1 MSFFNLLYNL
11 FKKKLEILRNYIDKN
26 LKLNY
31 II

>member
-1 MSFFNLLYNL
+1 MLFFSLLYNL
-11 FKKKLEILRNYIDKN
+11 FKKKLKILKDYINKN

>member
-1 MSFFNLLYNL
+1 MSLFNPLYNL
-11 FKKKLEILRNYIDKN
+11 FKKKLKILRDYIDKN

>member
-1 MSFFNLLYNL
+1 MPFFNLLYNL
-11 FKKKLEILRNYIDKN
+11 FKKKLKILKDYINKN

>member
-1 MSFFNLLYNL
+1 MLSFNLLYNL
-11 FKKKLEILRNYIDKN
+11 SKKKLKILRDYINKN